1 MCVKGA
7 VEYRFY
13 DEQLREQP
21 FAEFCPRYF
30 GLERRKYGET
40 EIEIPY
46 LRLEDITAKYKRAN
60 VMDLKILRQ
69 NTRGRTSG

>member
-40 EIEIPY
+40 EIEIHIC
-46 LRLEDITAKYKRAN
+46 DW
-60 VMDLKILRQ
+60 KILRQ
-69 NTRGRTSG
+69 NTRGL